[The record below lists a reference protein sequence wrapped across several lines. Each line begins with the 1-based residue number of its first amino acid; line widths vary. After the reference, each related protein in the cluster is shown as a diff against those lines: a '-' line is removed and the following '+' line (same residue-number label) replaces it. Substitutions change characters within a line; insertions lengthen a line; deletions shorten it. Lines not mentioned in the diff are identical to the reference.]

1 MNKKYLKKM
10 KKAYKSATHTEEV
23 LYTLGVEITDGSA
36 GMIFMLTQCYIG
48 SELGYKKKIPE
59 AMALEIS
66 DWLNND
72 KKTKDFIK
80 TIYEINAAYY
90 KKPAEWEMTEMV
102 S

>member
-10 KKAYKSATHTEEV
+10 KKVYKSATHTEEV
-23 LYTLGVEITDGSA
+23 LYTLGVEVTDGSA
-36 GMIFMLTQCYIG
+36 EMILVLTQCYIG
-48 SELGYKKKIPE
+48 FELGYEKKIPE
-59 AMALEIS
+59 TMALEIS

-80 TIYEINAAYY
+80 TIYEINAAYH
-90 KKPAEWEMTEMV
+90 KKPAEWEMMEME